1 MTIAKMVRPLMLL
14 AATTL
19 FGANI
24 STAQT
29 PAPAPEFDAKVES
42 RKIVDAL
49 AESRFTEIEAHFSPE
64 MAAALPVGQLAVAW
78 AQVIAQVGTMKELGE
93 PQVVERDG
101 ATVVTFPAEYE
112 GAKLN
117 LIVAW
122 NADRKLV
129 GLLAQPAG

>member
-1 MTIAKMVRPLMLL
+1 MTLATMVRPLMLL

-19 FGANI
+19 FGAGA
-24 STAQT
+24 SEAQAP
-29 PAPAPEFDAKVES
+29 PAAEFDAKVES
-42 RKIVDAL
+42 RKVIDAL
-49 AESRFTEIEAHFSPE
+49 AESRFSEIEARYSSQ
-64 MAAALPVGQLAVAW
+64 MAEALPVGQLAVAW
-78 AQVIAQVGTMKELGE
+78 GQLTAQVGTMKTAGE
-93 PQVVERDG
+93 PQVADQNG

-122 NADRKLV
+122 NAERKLV

>member
-1 MTIAKMVRPLMLL
+1 MTIATLVRPLMLL

-19 FGANI
+19 FGANM

-29 PAPAPEFDAKVES
+29 PAPAPEFDAKVEA

-49 AESRFTEIEAHFSPE
+49 AESRFTEIEARYSSQ
-64 MAAALPVGQLAVAW
+64 MAEALPVGQLAVAW
-78 AQVIAQVGTMKELGE
+78 GQLTAQVGTMKELGE
-93 PQVVERDG
+93 PRVEERNG
-101 ATVVTFPAEYE
+101 ATVVIFPAEYE

-122 NADRKLV
+122 NAERKLV

>member
-1 MTIAKMVRPLMLL
+1 MTIASMVRPLMLL

-19 FGANI
+19 FGA
-24 STAQT
+24 SSGTAQT
-29 PAPAPEFDAKVES
+29 PAPAPGFDAKVES

-78 AQVIAQVGTMKELGE
+78 GQLTAQVGTMKELGE
-93 PQVVERDG
+93 PRVEEQNG
-101 ATVVTFPAEYE
+101 ATVVIFPAEYD

-117 LIVAW
+117 LVIAW
-122 NADRKLV
+122 NAQRKLV

>member
-1 MTIAKMVRPLMLL
+1 MIETMKRSRPLALL
-14 AATTL
+14 AATVL
-19 FGANI
+19 LA
-24 STAQT
+24 SVPVEAQQSG
-29 PAPAPEFDAKVES
+29 EFDHKVEA

-78 AQVIAQVGTMKELGE
+78 GQLTAQVGTMKELGE
-93 PQVVERDG
+93 PRVEEQNG
-101 ATVVTFPAEYE
+101 ATVVIFPAEYE

-117 LIVAW
+117 LVIAW
-122 NADRKLV
+122 NAERKLV